1 MKLGKTSL
9 LILILGIFIIAFGSL
24 GIARSQQVDQQS
36 QLEDELSVAEKRLSN
51 LQLKELHLQG
61 QELEEEINQ
70 ARTQLQAAKDVFS
83 QSIESIDVTDSLFDI
98 AEACDVVINEINSS
112 AITKG
117 ALGDITLPVIKLT
130 LNVEGDVP
138 NLISFVTKLNNDFV
152 TGVAESAEIGIPGT
166 SDNETQGEPEEA
178 AKPSAVVRLI
188 IYNYQDD

>member
-98 AEACDVVINEINSS
+98 AEDCDVVINEINSS

-117 ALGDITLPVIKLT
+117 ALGDITLPLVKLT

-138 NLISFVTKLNNDFV
+138 NLISFVTKLNNDFI

-178 AKPSAVVRLI
+178 AKPTAIVRLI